1 VFLWTSET
9 ISARVFIYGMV
20 TSFLLLTDRSTY
32 DTLAK
37 TWKGRG
43 YNPETNSA
51 DIKIKPFLHDFY
63 FFAPIEGCNF
73 FLARPAS
80 GGQNGPSGL
89 VSHPDSDLCL
99 CKFTQNL
106 IVNTMPWTSLA

>member
-1 VFLWTSET
+1 
-9 ISARVFIYGMV
+9 MV

-73 FLARPAS
+73 FWRALHL
-80 GGQNGPSGL
+80 GGRMDPVG
-89 VSHPDSDLCL
+89 
-99 CKFTQNL
+99 
-106 IVNTMPWTSLA
+106 W